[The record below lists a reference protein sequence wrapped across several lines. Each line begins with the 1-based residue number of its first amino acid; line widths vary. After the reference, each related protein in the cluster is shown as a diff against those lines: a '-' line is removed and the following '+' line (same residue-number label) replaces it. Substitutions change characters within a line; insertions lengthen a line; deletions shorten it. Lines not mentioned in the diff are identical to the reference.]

1 MEAKIKH
8 NWTVDEILDIY
19 NKPLIELIYEAA
31 TVHRQYHNP
40 REVQMSTLI
49 SVKTGGCP
57 EDCAYCPQ
65 SARYQTKIQRNDLM
79 SVDEV
84 RELAQK
90 AKEGGSSRVCMGAAW
105 RNVRDN
111 EEFDNVCNEELKLD
125 SDDDIDSDIDIDDI

>member
-49 SVKTGGCP
+49 SYKST
-57 EDCAYCPQ
+57 
-65 SARYQTKIQRNDLM
+65 
-79 SVDEV
+79 
-84 RELAQK
+84 
-90 AKEGGSSRVCMGAAW
+90 
-105 RNVRDN
+105 
-111 EEFDNVCNEELKLD
+111 
-125 SDDDIDSDIDIDDI
+125 